1 MSAQPSDPTPTP
13 PHPIVVAHRGSSIA
27 RPEHT
32 RAAYELAVAEG
43 AEALECDV
51 RLTADGELVL
61 LHDRTLARTGL
72 GEGVVS
78 EMTLAELRSVDWGA
92 WRHASLAP
100 EGAHPPLDGPRVDG
114 DGDLLTL
121 RELVELAQGAPYP
134 VGLAI
139 ETKHPTRMGGR
150 VERAVAEVLR
160 EAGMTGPAQPGAAWA
175 RVMSFSHLALL
186 RLRTL
191 LPELPTVLLVGLGQS
206 RPFRSG
212 VLLGG
217 AQTLGLDVAALR
229 AFPDT
234 VAAQHAAGHEVWV
247 WTVDADDDIARCLDL
262 GVDAII
268 SNNPAQC
275 LAARLDVA
283 RVTG

>member
-1 MSAQPSDPTPTP
+1 MIVS
-13 PHPIVVAHRGSSIA
+13 PHPIVVAHRGSSVA

-32 RAAYELAVAEG
+32 RAAYELALAEG

-78 EMTLAELRSVDWGA
+78 ELTLAELRAVDWGA
-92 WRHASLAP
+92 WRHASPAP
-100 EGAHPPLDGPRVDG
+100 DGAHPSIDGPRVDG
-114 DGDLLTL
+114 DGELLTL
-121 RELVELAQGAPYP
+121 RELVELAQGASYP

-139 ETKHPTRMGGR
+139 ETKHPTRAGGR
-150 VERAVAEVLR
+150 VERAVADVLR
-160 EAGMTGPAQPGAAWA
+160 EAGMTGPARPGEAWA
-175 RVMSFSHLALL
+175 RVMSFSHLAVL

-191 LPELPTVLLVGLGQS
+191 LPDLPTVLLVGLGQA
-206 RPFRSG
+206 RPFRTG

-217 AQTLGLDVAALR
+217 ASTLGLDVAALR
-229 AFPDT
+229 AHPET
-234 VAAQHAAGHEVWV
+234 VAAQHDAGHEVWV
-247 WTVDADDDIARCLDL
+247 WTVDDDADIARCLDL

-268 SNNPAQC
+268 SNTPARC
-275 LAARLDVA
+275 LSARLDVA
-283 RVTG
+283 PVTG